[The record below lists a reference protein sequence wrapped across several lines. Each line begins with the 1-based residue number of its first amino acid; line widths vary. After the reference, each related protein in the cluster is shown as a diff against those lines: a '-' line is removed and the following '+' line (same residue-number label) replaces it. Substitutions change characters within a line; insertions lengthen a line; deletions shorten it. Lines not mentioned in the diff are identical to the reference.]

1 MSEVKDLVMPML
13 KGIQGK
19 LTGVESKLNEVAAT
33 TQKTAEKVEELEG
46 LITFHL
52 GLTTGHTSDIQA

>member
-1 MSEVKDLVMPML
+1 MSEVRDLVMSIL

-19 LTGVESKLNEVAAT
+19 LTGVESMLNEVAVT
-33 TQKTAEKVEELEG
+33 THKTAEKVEELEG

-52 GLTTGHTSDIQA
+52 GLTTGHKHDI